1 MSDVMPPALDATTPV
16 KAPAPSVEDLQAE
29 IESARDDLVQSLNE
43 LKAQTKPGALVKRGQ
58 RNVLGF
64 FTDEFGGVR
73 PDRVA
78 IVGAVV
84 VGILALGAL
93 RRRRR

>member
-1 MSDVMPPALDATTPV
+1 MSDVMPTAPEETPPAKV
-16 KAPAPSVEDLQAE
+16 PAPTVEELQAE
-29 IESARDDLVQSLNE
+29 IESARDDLVSSLNE

-73 PDRVA
+73 PERVA
-78 IVGAVV
+78 IAGAVV
-84 VGILALGAL
+84 VGILMLGAL

>member
-1 MSDVMPPALDATTPV
+1 MSEETVPAKAGTPTV
-16 KAPAPSVEDLQAE
+16 AELQAE
-29 IESARDDLVQSLNE
+29 IESARDDLVASLDE
-43 LKAQTKPGALVKRGQ
+43 LKAQTKPAALAKRGQ

-64 FTDEFGGVR
+64 FTDEYGGVR
-73 PDRVA
+73 PERVA

-84 VGILALGAL
+84 LGVLFLGAM

>member
-1 MSDVMPPALDATTPV
+1 MSDVMPPTPDATTPV

>member
-1 MSDVMPPALDATTPV
+1 MSDVTPPAPDVAAPA
-16 KAPAPSVEDLQAE
+16 KAPVPSVEELQAE
-29 IESARDDLVQSLNE
+29 IESARNDLVASLDE
-43 LKAQTKPGALVKRGQ
+43 LTAQTKPGALAKRGQ

-73 PDRVA
+73 PERVA

-84 VGILALGAL
+84 LGIFVLGTI

>member
-1 MSDVMPPALDATTPV
+1 MSDVTPIAADENAPA
-16 KAPAPSVEDLQAE
+16 KAPAPSVEELQAE
-29 IESARDDLVQSLNE
+29 IESARDDLVKSLNE
-43 LKAQTKPGALVKRGQ
+43 LKAQTKPAALAKRGQ

-73 PDRVA
+73 PERVA
-78 IVGAVV
+78 IAGAVV
-84 VGILALGAL
+84 VGIFMLGAI

>member
-1 MSDVMPPALDATTPV
+1 MSDVTQAATDATAPA
-16 KAPAPSVEDLQAE
+16 KAPAPSVEELQAE
-29 IESARDDLVQSLNE
+29 IESARDDLVNSLNE
-43 LKAQTKPGALVKRGQ
+43 LKAQTKPGALAKRGQ

-73 PDRVA
+73 PERVA
-78 IVGAVV
+78 IAGAVV
-84 VGILALGAL
+84 VGIFMLGAL

>member
-1 MSDVMPPALDATTPV
+1 MSDATPAA
-16 KAPAPSVEDLQAE
+16 KAPAPSVTDLQAE
-29 IESARDDLVQSLNE
+29 IESARDDLVNSLNE
-43 LKAQTKPGALVKRGQ
+43 LKAQTKPAALAKRGQ
-58 RNVLGF
+58 RKVTGF

-78 IVGAVV
+78 IVGGVV
-84 VGILALGAL
+84 LGIVILGAL